1 MNTIIQSNKRR
12 MAMLKHSIKLLAIVF
27 FIALPMTIFAGET
40 GKITGTVVDKENGN
54 VLPGV
59 NVLLEGTSMGA
70 ATNTDGEFVIL
81 FVPPALYNIKF
92 TYIGYADVTIKN
104 VRATKDL
111 TTNLYSIELTPEAI
125 EGQEVIVIAEK
136 PLIEINATNE
146 VRVIRAEDIQNMPV
160 RGYSSIV
167 ALQTGVVS
175 AGSDLHVRGGRA
187 DEVGYYIDGVYV
199 NNPYSSLGG
208 AGTAGEGIAAAP
220 ARGTMEVPNTA
231 LEEISFQAGGFNA
244 EYGSANSGIISATTK
259 EGREKLQAS
268 FESLTDGV
276 FPTSGNP
283 SAFSYGYNLISGA
296 ISGPLP
302 GINAIRYSFSG
313 EFRNLDDAKSTWGSH
328 PVYTGA
334 LNLETGLPANGEEF
348 VDANGNGVWDKQ
360 NYWEINGVGYSNPL
374 IGPALETAEEYVD
387 ANGNGKYDAF
397 HISGDDIEYKKGPL
411 PNNGSTRSMWNGN
424 IVVNMKDFIGLP
436 FKLKAGGSSFN
447 EERSSYI
454 HGSSLFN
461 YYNDNGILK
470 LRFPKNESSTSTL
483 YARLTGA
490 LMENT
495 YLSFQVSQ
503 FRDQYEEYDPMFG
516 EGKGSF
522 LFDDGS
528 TSEAYPFLQ
537 YGKRYDYAA
546 ESWVTP
552 LLQTAGVRPA
562 LVDSV
567 AQFDFAG
574 RVWDDY
580 TKQDMSYLG
589 ITGSITKQMG
599 HHELKAGLD
608 IRDYTIRYYRIAAPI
623 RLASTLQQTSPYSS
637 AQKDSLIGTSYD
649 TDENDEISGEE
660 YDTYYDKTIF
670 DAYMNAY
677 A

>member
-1 MNTIIQSNKRR
+1 
-12 MAMLKHSIKLLAIVF
+12 MLKHSIKLLAIVF

-81 FVPPALYNIKF
+81 FVPPALYDIKF
-92 TYIGYADVTIKN
+92 TYIGYADITIKD

-397 HISGDDIEYKKGPL
+397 HIS
-411 PNNGSTRSMWNGN
+411 RS
-424 IVVNMKDFIGLP
+424 
-436 FKLKAGGSSFN
+436 
-447 EERSSYI
+447 EER
-454 HGSSLFN
+454 
-461 YYNDNGILK
+461 
-470 LRFPKNESSTSTL
+470 R
-483 YARLTGA
+483 
-490 LMENT
+490 
-495 YLSFQVSQ
+495 V
-503 FRDQYEEYDPMFG
+503 
-516 EGKGSF
+516 GKECRS
-522 LFDDGS
+522 
-528 TSEAYPFLQ
+528 
-537 YGKRYDYAA
+537 R
-546 ESWVTP
+546 W
-552 LLQTAGVRPA
+552 
-562 LVDSV
+562 
-567 AQFDFAG
+567 
-574 RVWDDY
+574 
-580 TKQDMSYLG
+580 
-589 ITGSITKQMG
+589 
-599 HHELKAGLD
+599 
-608 IRDYTIRYYRIAAPI
+608 
-623 RLASTLQQTSPYSS
+623 SPYH
-637 AQKDSLIGTSYD
+637 
-649 TDENDEISGEE
+649 
-660 YDTYYDKTIF
+660 
-670 DAYMNAY
+670 
-677 A
+677 